1 MIKSRPSVAKVVK
14 DMVYLHPAIKECLTL
29 DVINHSALAMLVLEE
44 LKRKGI
50 TTSPGAVKMAL
61 IRTGEELKQKK
72 ATLERKINAVVAGTV
87 IELQTDLRVI
97 TAEKSAVLS
106 SIRRISKLA
115 ETARFFQLTQ
125 GVCTFTLVISR
136 EEAES
141 IMETLTSH
149 IVESIADQTAIVL
162 ISPHEIIETPGVVS
176 YITGALSS
184 MGINI
189 TQVIS
194 CHKDTIYV
202 LDREKAP
209 AAYRLLEEIILSMR

>member
-1 MIKSRPSVAKVVK
+1 MSKSRSSIAKIVK
-14 DMVYLHPAIKECLTL
+14 DMVYTHPAIKECLTL
-29 DVINHSALAMLVLEE
+29 DVINHSALAALVLEE
-44 LKRKGI
+44 LKGKGI
-50 TTSPGAVKMAL
+50 TASTGAVKMAL
-61 IRTGEELKQKK
+61 IRTGEELKLKK
-72 ATLERKINAVVAGTV
+72 ASLERKINPVVAGTV

-97 TAEKSAVLS
+97 TAEKAAVLS
-106 SIRRISKLA
+106 SIRHISKFA

-125 GVCTFTLVISR
+125 GVGTFTIVISR
-136 EEAES
+136 EEAEL
-141 IMETLTSH
+141 IVQTLTPH
-149 IVESIADQTAIVL
+149 IVESIPNQTAIVL

-202 LDREKAP
+202 LDREEAP

>member
-1 MIKSRPSVAKVVK
+1 MAKSRTSVAKVVK
-14 DMVYLHPAIKECLTL
+14 DMVYAHPAIKECLTL
-29 DVINHSALAMLVLEE
+29 EIINHSALANIILSE
-44 LKRKGI
+44 LQEKGI
-50 TTSPGAVKMAL
+50 TSSPGAVKMAL

-72 ATLERKINAVVAGTV
+72 ASIERKINPVVAGTV

-97 TAEKSAVLS
+97 TAEKTAVLS
-106 SIRRISKLA
+106 SIRHISAHA

-125 GVCTFTLVISR
+125 GVGTFTLVISR
-136 EEAES
+136 EEADTIIE
-141 IMETLTSH
+141 ILTSH
-149 IVESIADQTAIVL
+149 IVESISDQTAIVL
-162 ISPHEIIETPGVVS
+162 ISPQEIITTPGVIS

-202 LDREKAP
+202 LDRENAP
-209 AAYRLLEEIILSMR
+209 AAYRLLEDIILSMR